1 MQYSAQ
7 RKKLLHGL
15 GAAVRARRNERGL
28 TMKTLAEK
36 AHVSVRFLVQVE
48 GGEGNVS
55 VARLEDI
62 AEALDT
68 TGAELLTEAAREEAP
83 AGIVALVG
91 LRGAGKSSIGQVT
104 SDRRRYPFQ

>member
-1 MQYSAQ
+1 MQYNARSRRRLQ
-7 RKKLLHGL
+7 LLHGL

-28 TMKTLAEK
+28 TMKTLAAK

-68 TGAELLTEAAREEAP
+68 SGAELLSTASRETQAP
-83 AGIVALVG
+83 EPVIALVG
-91 LRGAGKSSIGQVT
+91 LRGAGKSTVGAALAKKL
-104 SDRRRYPFQ
+104 R